1 MIDDIKAWLIG
12 AFKSVTVWFNT
23 VVGTFVL
30 VLPDIQASMPDLA
43 QHLPNSVYRWLAIG
57 LVVSNIALRAKT
69 RLPLTAK

>member
-1 MIDDIKAWLIG
+1 MIDDIKAWLSG

-30 VLPDIQASMPDLA
+30 VLPEIQAALPDMA
-43 QHLPNSVYRWLAIG
+43 QYLPSDLYRWLALG
-57 LVVSNIALRAKT
+57 LVLSNLALRVKT